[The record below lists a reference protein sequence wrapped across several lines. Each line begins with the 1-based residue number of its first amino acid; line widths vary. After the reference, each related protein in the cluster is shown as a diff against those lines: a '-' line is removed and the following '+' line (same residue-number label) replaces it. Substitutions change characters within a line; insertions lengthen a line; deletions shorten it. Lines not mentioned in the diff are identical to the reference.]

1 MSLMFTCDD
10 KATLVAYLY
19 DEVDAPERQL
29 VDEHLR
35 QCAACAGEV
44 AALSGVRSELT
55 QWAPPKAELGFT
67 ILRSDILRSDILPGD
82 ILRSDTVHQQA
93 GPPSAT
99 VLRPAPW
106 WNTVPVWAQAGAA
119 ILVLAVSAAIANVQ
133 VKSGPDGFV
142 VSTGWMTPTPAT
154 TTPATTTAAP
164 MVATGGSGEAWQ
176 PALIAL
182 EQQLRQEIRANRETG
197 VVRAASRSQADD
209 ATVRRIRELLEA
221 SESRQKGELALRVTQ
236 LARDMDIQRRA
247 DLLRVEQASGHTGV
261 EMAKQRQTVNY
272 LIRASTTPQQ

>member
-19 DEVDAPERQL
+19 DEVDAQDRQR
-29 VDEHLR
+29 VDEHL
-35 QCAACAGEV
+35 QHCAACAGEV
-44 AALSGVRSELT
+44 AALSGVRTELM
-55 QWAPPKAELGFT
+55 QWAPPEAELGFT
-67 ILRSDILRSDILPGD
+67 IIRRDAL
-82 ILRSDTVHQQA
+82 HKQA
-93 GPPSAT
+93 PPPPAT
-99 VLRPAPW
+99 VLRPAQW
-106 WNTVPVWAQAGAA
+106 WNTAPVGAQAVAA

-142 VSTGWMTPTPAT
+142 VSTGWMAPAPAT
-154 TTPATTTAAP
+154 TPAAP
-164 MVATGGSGEAWQ
+164 LVATGGNGEAWQ

-182 EQQLRQEIRANRETG
+182 EQQLREEIRANRETG

-209 ATVRRIRELLEA
+209 ATLRRIRELLEA

-247 DLLRVEQASGHTGV
+247 DLLRVEQAIGHTGV

>member
-19 DEVDAPERQL
+19 DEVDAQDRQR
-29 VDEHLR
+29 VDEHL
-35 QCAACAGEV
+35 QHCAGCAGEV
-44 AALSGVRSELT
+44 AALSGVRTELT
-55 QWAPPKAELGFT
+55 QWAPPEAELGFT
-67 ILRSDILRSDILPGD
+67 IIRRDAIRRDA
-82 ILRSDTVHQQA
+82 VQKQA
-93 GPPSAT
+93 APPPAT
-99 VLRPAPW
+99 VLRPAQW
-106 WNTVPVWAQAGAA
+106 WNAVPVWAQAVAA

-133 VKSGPDGFV
+133 VKSGPDGLV
-142 VSTGWMTPTPAT
+142 VSTGWMTPETAP
-154 TTPATTTAAP
+154 TTATP
-164 MVATGGSGEAWQ
+164 MVAAGGNSEAWQ

-182 EQQLRQEIRANRETG
+182 EQQLREEIRANRETG

-209 ATVRRIRELLEA
+209 ATLRRIRELLEA

-247 DLLRVEQASGHTGV
+247 DLLRVEQAIGHTGV

>member
-19 DEVDAPERQL
+19 DEVDAQDRQR
-29 VDEHLR
+29 VDEHL
-35 QCAACAGEV
+35 QHCAGCAGEV
-44 AALSGVRSELT
+44 AALSGVRTELT
-55 QWAPPKAELGFT
+55 QWAPPEAELGFT
-67 ILRSDILRSDILPGD
+67 IIRRDAL
-82 ILRSDTVHQQA
+82 HKQA
-93 GPPSAT
+93 APPPAT
-99 VLRPAPW
+99 VLRPAQW
-106 WNTVPVWAQAGAA
+106 WNAVPVWAQAVAA

-133 VKSGPDGFV
+133 VKSGPDGFA
-142 VSTGWMTPTPAT
+142 VSTGWMTPAPAVRT
-154 TTPATTTAAP
+154 LAPVVAAD
-164 MVATGGSGEAWQ
+164 GNDEQKWQ

-182 EQQLRQEIRANRETG
+182 EQQLREEIRANRETG
-197 VVRAASRSQADD
+197 VVRAASRSQAED
-209 ATVRRIRELLEA
+209 ATVRRIRELLAA

-247 DLLRVEQASGHTGV
+247 DLLRVEQAIGHTGV

>member
-19 DEVDAPERQL
+19 DEVDAQDRQR

-35 QCAACAGEV
+35 HCAACADEV
-44 AALSGVRSELT
+44 VALSGVRSGLT
-55 QWAPPKAELGFT
+55 QWAPPEAELGFT
-67 ILRSDILRSDILPGD
+67 IIRRAP
-82 ILRSDTVHQQA
+82 
-93 GPPSAT
+93 AT
-99 VLRPAPW
+99 VLRPAQW
-106 WNTVPVWAQAGAA
+106 WNTVPVWAQAVAA

-142 VSTGWMTPTPAT
+142 VSSGWMTPA
-154 TTPATTTAAP
+154 PATTTAAP

-182 EQQLRQEIRANRETG
+182 EQQLRQEIRATRETG
-197 VVRAASRSQADD
+197 TVRAASRSEVEN
-209 ATVRRIRELLEA
+209 ATLRRIRELLEA

-247 DLLRVEQASGHTGV
+247 DLLRVEQAIGHTGV

>member
-19 DEVDAPERQL
+19 DEVDAPERQR
-29 VDEHLR
+29 VDDHLR

-44 AALSGVRSELT
+44 AALSGVRTELT
-55 QWAPPKAELGFT
+55 QWAPPAAELGFT
-67 ILRSDILRSDILPGD
+67 IIRRDA
-82 ILRSDTVHQQA
+82 VQ
-93 GPPSAT
+93 PPAAPSSAT
-99 VLRPAPW
+99 VRRAAPW
-106 WNTVPVWAQAGAA
+106 WNTAPVWAQAVAA

-133 VKSGPDGFV
+133 VKSGPDGFA
-142 VSTGWMTPTPAT
+142 VSTGWLTPPPAAT
-154 TTPATTTAAP
+154 TVAPVVAAD
-164 MVATGGSGEAWQ
+164 GNGEPQWK

-182 EQQLRQEIRANRETG
+182 EQQLREEIRTNRGTG

-247 DLLRVEQASGHTGV
+247 DLLRVEQAIGHTGV

-272 LIRASTTPQQ
+272 LIRASATPQQ

>member
-19 DEVDAPERQL
+19 DEVDAQDRQR

-35 QCAACAGEV
+35 YCAACADEV
-44 AALSGVRSELT
+44 AALSGVRSGLT
-55 QWAPPKAELGFT
+55 QWAPPEAELGFT
-67 ILRSDILRSDILPGD
+67 IIRRAP
-82 ILRSDTVHQQA
+82 
-93 GPPSAT
+93 AT
-99 VLRPAPW
+99 VLRPAQW
-106 WNTVPVWAQAGAA
+106 WNTVPVWAQAVAA

-142 VSTGWMTPTPAT
+142 VSSGWMTPA
-154 TTPATTTAAP
+154 PATTTAAP

-182 EQQLRQEIRANRETG
+182 EQQLRQEIRATRETG
-197 VVRAASRSQADD
+197 TVRAASRSEVEN
-209 ATVRRIRELLEA
+209 ATLRRIRELLEA

-247 DLLRVEQASGHTGV
+247 DLLRVEQAIGHTGV